1 MRSSIKIKFTVG
13 LTIILVIMG
22 VALNLLIRQ
31 VFENNLENAI
41 RTSMRDI
48 MNNSREYINYRMIY
62 KRLPF
67 NSQGLTI
74 EAGEISDY
82 FMATYSS
89 QSQVLDMNGYVL
101 EDGSSLKAS
110 ASTDK
115 AAKTAKEGKAVI
127 SIEYSK
133 NDVKA
138 MLSFPLFYNN
148 EYTGI
153 IIINKSYSDLY
164 SYNNMAINLITIIEL
179 SVFLIIFLISFIY
192 LSYIIK
198 PLKNLSN
205 ALKSLGEGNYDTKL
219 IVKSKDEIGR
229 LSSEFMNMKLKIK
242 KQINIINSEKE
253 KTLKLERD
261 RKEFFNNV
269 THELKTP
276 LTAISGYA
284 QMLLDK
290 KLEDPEFKERAIQRI
305 YMESERMHEL
315 VLDLIDVSKG
325 VSFAD
330 EEKKLIDMLKLI
342 NEICDDMEI
351 KAEKYFLSFNRNIS
365 TGFILG
371 QNNKIRQLVINIL
384 DNAIKYSLRNEQIFI
399 ETFSEDEFFVL
410 QVTNKGEMI
419 PQQVYNNIFE
429 PFIRGAKAEE
439 SSSRGLGLYICS
451 EIVKDHNGY
460 IHIENGEIIRVIVKI
475 PSSGNTLETT

>member
-1 MRSSIKIKFTVG
+1 MKSSIKIKFTIG
-13 LTIILVIMG
+13 LSIILIIMG

-31 VFENNLENAI
+31 IFENNLENAI
-41 RTSMRDI
+41 KTSMKDI
-48 MNNSREYINYRMIY
+48 MNNSREYISYRLIY
-62 KRLPF
+62 KKLPF
-67 NSQGLTI
+67 NKQGLTI
-74 EAGEISDY
+74 EAWEISDY
-82 FMATYSS
+82 FMSTYSS

-101 EDGSSLKAS
+101 ENSSSLKAG
-110 ASTDK
+110 ANVDK
-115 AAKTAKEGKAVI
+115 AAKTAMEGKSTI
-127 SIEYSK
+127 NIEHSK

-148 EYTGI
+148 EYIGI
-153 IIINKSYSDLY
+153 IIVNKSYGDLY
-164 SYNNMAINLITIIEL
+164 NYNNMAINLITLIEL

-198 PLKNLSN
+198 PLKNLTN
-205 ALKSLGEGNYDTKL
+205 ALKSLGEGNYDAKL
-219 IVKSKDEIGR
+219 IVKGKDEIGR

-242 KQINIINSEKE
+242 NQISIINSEKE
-253 KTLKLERD
+253 KTLRLEKD

-290 KLEDPEFKERAIQRI
+290 KLEDHQFKERAIQRI

-315 VLDLIDVSKG
+315 VLDLINVSKG
-325 VSFAD
+325 ISFAD
-330 EEKKLIDMLKLI
+330 EEKKLIDMSKLI
-342 NEICDDMEI
+342 NEICNDMEI
-351 KAEKYFLSFNRNIS
+351 KAEKYFLSLNRDIS

-384 DNAIKYSLRNEQIFI
+384 DNAIKYSLRDEQIFI
-399 ETFSEDEFFVL
+399 KTFIEDKFFVL

-419 PQQVYNNIFE
+419 PQEVYNNIFE
-429 PFIRGAKAEE
+429 PFVRGTKAEE

-451 EIVKDHNGY
+451 EIVKEHNGY
-460 IHIENGEIIRVIVKI
+460 IYIENGEVIRVIVKI

>member
-1 MRSSIKIKFTVG
+1 MRSSIRIKFTVG
-13 LTIILVIMG
+13 LTVILLIMG
-22 VALNLLIRQ
+22 IALNLLIRQ

-41 RTSMRDI
+41 RVSMKDI

-67 NSQGLTI
+67 NRQGLTI

-89 QSQVLDMNGYVL
+89 QSQVLDMDGSVL
-101 EDGSSLKAS
+101 EYDSSLKTS
-110 ASTDK
+110 NSVDK
-115 AAKTAKEGKAVI
+115 AVETAKEGKAVI
-127 SIEYSK
+127 NISYSK
-133 NDVKA
+133 KDVNG
-138 MLSFPLFYNN
+138 MLSFPLFYNDQ
-148 EYTGI
+148 YIGI

-164 SYNNMAINLITIIEL
+164 NYNTMAINFITIIEL
-179 SVFLIIFLISFIY
+179 SVFFLIFIISFVY

-198 PLKNLSN
+198 PLKNLTD
-205 ALKSLGEGNYDTKL
+205 ALKSFGEGNYDVKL

-229 LSSEFMNMKLKIK
+229 LSSEFMNMKLSIK
-242 KQINIINSEKE
+242 KQIGIINSEKE
-253 KTLKLERD
+253 KTLRLERE

-290 KLEDPEFKERAIQRI
+290 KLEDPQFKERAIQRI

-315 VLDLIDVSKG
+315 VLDLINVSKG
-325 VSFAD
+325 VSFED
-330 EEKKLIDMLKLI
+330 EEKKLIDMSKLI

-351 KAEKYFLSFNRNIS
+351 KAEKYFLSFNRHIS

-384 DNAIKYSLRNEQIFI
+384 DNAIKYSLRDEQILI
-399 ETFSEDEFFVL
+399 ETFSEDKFFVL

-419 PQQVYNNIFE
+419 PQEVYNNIFE
-429 PFIRGAKAEE
+429 PFIRGIKTEE

-451 EIVKDHNGY
+451 EIVKEHNGY
-460 IHIENGEIIRVIVKI
+460 IHIENGEVIRVIVKI